1 MVLRRGGRRRIVPP
15 WRRHIR
21 AVCPGCRRLVA
32 ATRSPAT
39 GSLLL
44 REHHR
49 PRTHV
54 VCAPGPGR
62 GVGTRWYGVTP

>member
-1 MVLRRGGRRRIVPP
+1 MVLRRPTAP
-15 WRRHIR
+15 WRSQAR
-21 AVCPGCRRLVA
+21 AVCPGCKRVVGAL
-32 ATRSPAT
+32 RSPVT

-54 VCAPGPGR
+54 VCEPPPGR
-62 GVGTRWYGVTP
+62 GVGTRWFGVAS